1 MPYFEKGADEKNIK
15 QWSSLIG
22 PENVLIF
29 ENPKAV
35 IDVMLGAIAL
45 SSKTR
50 TLNQYIVF
58 GKILLIFLVTWK
70 KEANPKKE

>member
-1 MPYFEKGADEKNIK
+1 MFQELKKKFNVFHLHMPYFEKEADEKNIK
-15 QWSSLIG
+15 QWSSFIG

-45 SSKTR
+45 KSRTR
-50 TLNQYIVF
+50 TLDQYIAF
-58 GKILLIFLVTWK
+58 DIFF
-70 KEANPKKE
+70 